1 MVVHSSAE
9 RFTRL
14 ALPERRASILL
25 HPGASKHSFLHES
38 TSYQLVNSGV
48 TLLNSNLFVINSLQA
63 KDNTKARFTLRTS
76 LLLPPSKGFEK
87 AGAQGQCS
95 RDQGWLKRRP
105 RHNLQTPAE
114 QELINEVAFSWGRFL
129 LCFPEISIRVLVEHV
144 FRRAVSIQLQND
156 LASAILDITPAVQIG
171 IVFDPHTRP
180 QPAFLVVQY
189 QVAQISPKLLT
200 FSNLSPL
207 RGPSS
212 KPRKRLN
219 LRPSN
224 RSSSGHERTG
234 SSSKNQSNTRTE

>member
-14 ALPERRASILL
+14 GMPERRARILL
-25 HPGASKHSFLHES
+25 DQGASKNAFLHES

-114 QELINEVAFSWGRFL
+114 QELINEEAFSWGRFL
-129 LCFPEISIRVLVEHV
+129 LCFPEIWIWDGVEHSV
-144 FRRAVSIQLQND
+144 RRA
-156 LASAILDITPAVQIG
+156 ART
-171 IVFDPHTRP
+171 
-180 QPAFLVVQY
+180 QY
-189 QVAQISPKLLT
+189 V
-200 FSNLSPL
+200 
-207 RGPSS
+207 
-212 KPRKRLN
+212 
-219 LRPSN
+219 
-224 RSSSGHERTG
+224 
-234 SSSKNQSNTRTE
+234 